1 MNTDKHRFKLLRK
14 KVGATRT
21 DGVQAAAECRRNLAR
36 GEGRHIRFA
45 RCGSKFAEPSWR
57 RNVAA
62 TVLNLLYLLN
72 LFNFFCLSA
81 QSQTQPQ
88 AASYGTG
95 ASLPEAVEAIQ
106 QARVTTRILY
116 VTAHPDD
123 ESSSALTYLARG
135 LGADVALLSITR
147 GEGGQN
153 ALGPEQGAALGMVRS
168 EELLAATRVYGTRLY
183 FTRAPDF
190 GYSKSAEET
199 LRIWGRGV
207 VDDIVQVIRTFRP
220 HIVINHWGGARGGHG
235 QHQAAGIVT
244 PQAVA
249 AAADANYIPFEVD
262 TGRNPWRVEH
272 LLQLARGDAA
282 SGWSVPADEVSPL
295 WGRSYAE
302 IGRDGF
308 VSHRTQGIA
317 AFLSSPFLRRTISLA
332 RADGQ
337 PFEPVALAE
346 PVTVLA
352 RRFPEYE
359 AQLRPALEECDA
371 QLAKAD
377 AAARALDWP
386 AAARALA
393 AAWQA
398 LEEARRP
405 LFPPRQPA
413 ANRLSGELGLVLG
426 RIEQAL
432 AMAAGLQLEVRADRS
447 RVVAGE
453 SFTVRAAWRHR
464 RDVPLEFEKPVLF
477 RPPGWTVEEEQAE
490 AASGRFTVS
499 IPAGAEAP
507 RAADEWMLPWP
518 PPLVSV
524 SLVAKLGDARFRIGQ
539 PALALRATSTRAEI
553 VPLALVPAV
562 TIGLQPR
569 RIFLRTRQAPPKLDV
584 LARVHYFGS
593 APVKV
598 TVGLQPP
605 EGWNVPPEQEVEFAE
620 AGDVLV
626 HFAVTP
632 PAAAGARGLP
642 AGAFHF
648 TGYAKRKNS
657 GASSAREEVFASSLE
672 PLPSLP
678 VRLWTEPAAVRGRV
692 FDVAIPAGLRV
703 GYVSAGNDP
712 VPEVLHQ
719 LGVEVQMLD
728 EVQLAFG
735 NLARFDAIAIGI
747 RAYELRDD
755 LARANP
761 RLLEYVRAGGT
772 LVVQYQRESVWNALK
787 PAPYPATGSA
797 LRITDENSP
806 VRYLAPEHPVLTAPN
821 KIAAADFTGW
831 VQERGLYFWSAFDP
845 QYQPVLAL
853 RDPGEE
859 ELTGGLL
866 FARHGK
872 GVYIYTGLSF
882 FRQLPEGVPGA
893 LRLFVNLLAGNRK

>member
-1 MNTDKHRFKLLRK
+1 MMGRGRGTSHSP
-14 KVGATRT
+14 V
-21 DGVQAAAECRRNLAR
+21 AAAKRRFL
-36 GEGRHIRFA
+36 HLFYFL
-45 RCGSKFAEPSWR
+45 SF
-57 RNVAA
+57 
-62 TVLNLLYLLN
+62 LYLPV
-72 LFNFFCLSA
+72 SQA
-81 QSQTQPQ
+81 QTP
-88 AASYGTG
+88 ASYGTG

-106 QARVTTRILY
+106 RARVTTRILY

-168 EELLAATRVYGTRLY
+168 EELHSATRIYGTRLY

-199 LRIWGRGV
+199 LAIWGRGV

-262 TGRNPWRVEH
+262 TGRDPWRVEH
-272 LLQLARGDAA
+272 LLQLARGDAT
-282 SGWSVPADEVSPL
+282 SGWRVPADEVSPL

-317 AFLSSPFLRRTISLA
+317 AFLTSPFLRRTTSLL
-332 RADGQ
+332 RTDGQ
-337 PFEPVALAE
+337 PLEKSALAE
-346 PVTVLA
+346 PIAVFA
-352 RRFPEYE
+352 REFPEYE
-359 AQLRPALEECDA
+359 TQLRPALEECDR
-371 QLAKAD
+371 QLAAAD

-393 AAWQA
+393 DAW
-398 LEEARRP
+398 LKLNEARRP
-405 LFPPRQPA
+405 LFPPRDA
-413 ANRLSGELGLVLG
+413 AATVLSAELSRVQS
-426 RIEQAL
+426 RIENAL
-432 AMAAGLQLEVRADRS
+432 TIAAGVQLDVRADRS
-447 RVVAGE
+447 RLVAGE
-453 SFTVRAAWRHR
+453 SFTVRAEWRHR

-477 RPPGWTVEEEQAE
+477 RPPGWTVAEEQAE

-499 IPAGAEAP
+499 IPVEAETP
-507 RAADEWMLPWP
+507 RAADVWMLPWP

-593 APVKV
+593 APAKV

-605 EGWNVPPEQEVEFAE
+605 EGWRVSTEQEVEFTE

-632 PAAAGARGLP
+632 PAGAKGLP

-657 GASSAREEVFASSLE
+657 DDTAVRAEVFTNSLE

-678 VRLWTEPAAVRGRV
+678 VRLWAEPAAVRGRV
-692 FDVAIPAGLRV
+692 FDVNIPAGLRV

-735 NLARFDAIAIGI
+735 DLARFDAIAIGI

-755 LARANP
+755 VARANP

-787 PAPYPATGSA
+787 LAPYPATGSA
-797 LRITDENSP
+797 LRITDEDSP
-806 VRYLAPEHPVLTAPN
+806 VRYPAPEHPVLNAPN
-821 KIAAADFTGW
+821 KIAATDFTGW

-853 RDPGEE
+853 RDPGEA